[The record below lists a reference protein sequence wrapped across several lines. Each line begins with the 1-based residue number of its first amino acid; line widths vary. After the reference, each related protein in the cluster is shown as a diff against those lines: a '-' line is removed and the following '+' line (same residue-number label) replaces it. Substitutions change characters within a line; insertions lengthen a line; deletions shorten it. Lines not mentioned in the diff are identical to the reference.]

1 MKIMDVIF
9 YTNISFLLKC
19 LATLVV
25 VSGQSQAERCL
36 GKKEMYF
43 MRITEHGGKF
53 KINREECFVVFL
65 EYDVRNVNISI
76 S

>member
-1 MKIMDVIF
+1 MKITDIIL

-19 LATLVV
+19 LATLVAF
-25 VSGQSQAERCL
+25 SGQSQAERCL

-43 MRITEHGGKF
+43 MRITEHGGKL
-53 KINREECFVVFL
+53 KINREECFAVFL
-65 EYDVRNVNISI
+65 EYYVRNVSI